1 VSARAPFGTTGLQVT
16 PLGFGAGHIG
26 DPAQDEGR
34 VEALLRT
41 AVELGIVLFDTARS
55 YGCSE
60 ERIGGHLRRFRDS
73 IVLSTKLGYGVDG
86 VPDWTGACVSAGVED
101 ARRRL
106 QTDVI
111 DIVHLHSCPRD
122 VLERGEVLDALATA
136 VAHGKVRVAAYSGEN
151 DALAWAVAD
160 TRIGAVQTSVN
171 PCDQWS
177 LVHALPRAGE
187 RGLGVIGKRPLANA
201 FWRFASRPHGEYAET
216 YWLRWQELGIA
227 SDALAPDELELD
239 ELVLR
244 FSAFAPG
251 VHTCIVGTASVDHLR
266 RNAEIVAKG
275 PLPAE
280 LVDRIRTAY
289 RDWPGEI

>member
-1 VSARAPFGTTGLQVT
+1 VSARELGHTGLQVT
-16 PLGFGAGHIG
+16 PLGFGGGHIG
-26 DPAQDEGR
+26 DPAMDEAR

-41 AVELGIVLFDTARS
+41 AVELGVVLFDTARS

-60 ERIGGHLRRFRDS
+60 ARIGRHLHRFRDR

-86 VPDWTGACVSAGVED
+86 VPDWTGASVTAGVDD
-101 ARRRL
+101 ARRHL
-106 QTDVI
+106 QADVL
-111 DIVHLHSCPRD
+111 DVVHLHSCPKD

-151 DALAWAVAD
+151 DALARAVAD
-160 TRIGAVQTSVN
+160 ERIGAVQTSVN

-177 LVHALPRAGE
+177 LVHVLPRAGE
-187 RGLGVIGKRPLANA
+187 RGLGVVGKRPLANA

-216 YWLRWQELGIA
+216 YWTRWQELGIA
-227 SDALAPDELELD
+227 AGDLALD

-280 LVDRIRTAY
+280 VVASIRTAY
-289 RDWPGEI
+289 RRHDWPGEI

>member
-1 VSARAPFGTTGLQVT
+1 MSVHELGNTGLGVG
-16 PLGFGAGHIG
+16 PLGFGGGHIG
-26 DPAQDEGR
+26 DPALDESR
-34 VEALLRT
+34 VEALLRS

-60 ERIGGHLRRFRDS
+60 ERIGRHLQRYRDR
-73 IVLSTKLGYGVDG
+73 IVVSTKLGYGVDG
-86 VPDWTGACVSAGVED
+86 VPDWTGPSVRAGVED

-111 DIVHLHSCPRD
+111 DVVHLHSCPAD

-136 VAHGKVRVAAYSGEN
+136 VAEGKVKVAAYSGEN
-151 DALAWAVAD
+151 DALARAVAD
-160 TRIGAVQTSVN
+160 ERIGAIQTSVN

-177 LVHALPRAGE
+177 LVHALPRSAE

-216 YWLRWQELGIA
+216 YWMRWQTLGIGEGE
-227 SDALAPDELELD
+227 LALD

-275 PLPAE
+275 PLPAD
-280 LVDRIRTAY
+280 LVAQIRTAY
-289 RDWPGEI
+289 RGHDWPGEI